1 MAEKVKTKVEKT
13 NTYESFEALYF
24 TGKVKPALNKIL
36 AELKNQP
43 SNLNLTLL
51 ACKCLVRT
59 KDFDKLTLYADAAI
73 DLDDKNAGG
82 YYFKGLGLQHIKGKE
97 QKALSNFDTALTL
110 DPDNVVY
117 LKGKAATH
125 LLLFTDYHLHLGLA
139 EKHRVKGE
147 ECLLKIVGLI
157 EDKEN
162 PDFMDYLT
170 IADVSITVNR
180 NLDGK
185 KYYIKAV
192 NAFNAA
198 DEASQDMN
206 IYKDIIKGQKAC
218 LKLIE
223 KLVE

>member
-147 ECLLKIVGLI
+147 ECLLKIVVSTFIKPQLYALRLFSI
-157 EDKEN
+157 IVN
-162 PDFMDYLT
+162 CFLYCVTFSTLT
-170 IADVSITVNR
+170 CFTQTR
-180 NLDGK
+180 
-185 KYYIKAV
+185 
-192 NAFNAA
+192 F
-198 DEASQDMN
+198 
-206 IYKDIIKGQKAC
+206 
-218 LKLIE
+218 KLF
-223 KLVE
+223 